1 MQIHFKTREQARK
14 APFGKLVDN
23 GANAQHGK
31 RYAREIQTEKK
42 IALLGKDILVRH
54 HWETYGCTQNKPLC
68 HSPTFDKIV
77 PVFVRGKN
85 KL

>member
-1 MQIHFKTREQARK
+1 MQIHFPTREQARK

-23 GANAQHGK
+23 GATAQHGK
-31 RYAREIQTEKK
+31 RYAREITDK
-42 IALLGKDILVRH
+42 ALIYGISPAWRTKHRH
-54 HWETYGCTQNKPLC
+54 LAYCPSSGLC
-68 HSPTFDKIV
+68 V